1 MAVANSLDWS
11 LAATITRKT
20 VQFTHHS
27 ASKTK
32 IGFRFISILFLNPN
46 SNSSRAARADPS
58 AVIEDD
64 AAVGDSPVIELAL
77 KLEDFH
83 HLPEDDADCKELNSI
98 ICSLFKDPQTEHL
111 AYDYYRK
118 AKTKPGFKPQK
129 YTMKLAVRYLIRT
142 KNWSLLVSF
151 CQDLKE
157 FQVLP
162 DKSTSCRLIA
172 ACVKA
177 RKFKILN
184 HLLQLFMDN
193 NAEMAVLAFDSA
205 MKGYNQLH
213 MYSSSV
219 ALYQRMRSAALNPD
233 AACYC
238 RVMEAYF
245 KMGNF
250 QKSVAIFQ
258 EFEKMKLKVNES
270 SSTNHSRIYCILCEA
285 LGKLE
290 KPFEALE
297 YFREMGKKGIEED
310 HSHYSTLISSFANAG
325 ELGMAEELMQEAESK
340 KMLRDPALFLKLVLK
355 YVEKGMM
362 EKTLDVVATMNRVN
376 IRVSDCIFCAIVNGY
391 VKKRGGR
398 AAVQVYE
405 DLVEQGLEP
414 GQVTYASALSTY
426 VRLGLYPKAE
436 MVFAEM
442 EKKGFDKCVV
452 AYSSMVAAYAKMGRN
467 RDATRLV
474 AKMKEKGCEPNVWTY
489 NSLLDMHGKNL
500 ELKMVDKVWKE
511 MKRRKIEPDRVS
523 YTTVISAYH
532 KARELD
538 LCIKYY
544 EEFKARAGAE
554 IDRALAG
561 IMVSVLSKTNRVD
574 ELVELLQLIKAQKTN
589 LDERFHRS
597 AMNALTEAGLQVQAK
612 WLQENFE
619 YS

>member
-1 MAVANSLDWS
+1 MAVANSIDWS
-11 LAATITRKT
+11 LGATITRKSI
-20 VQFTHHS
+20 QFSHHS
-27 ASKTK
+27 TTKTK
-32 IGFRFISILFLNPN
+32 IGFRFISILFLNLN
-46 SNSSRAARADPS
+46 SKSSRAAKTDSS
-58 AVIEDD
+58 AVLEDD
-64 AAVGDSPVIELAL
+64 AVVGDVPVIELAL
-77 KLEDFH
+77 KLEEFQ
-83 HLPEDDADCKELNSI
+83 HLPENDADCKELNSI

-118 AKTKPGFKPQK
+118 AKTKPGFKPLK

-142 KNWSLLVSF
+142 KNWTLLLSF
-151 CQDLKE
+151 CQDLRE
-157 FQVLP
+157 FKVLP
-162 DKSTSCRLIA
+162 DKSSSSRLIT

-184 HLLQLFMDN
+184 HLLQLFMDS
-193 NAEMAVLAFDSA
+193 NAETGVLAFDSA

-213 MYSSSV
+213 MYSSTV
-219 ALYQRMRSAALNPD
+219 ALYQTMKSAALNLD

-238 RVMEAYF
+238 RLMEAYL
-245 KMGNF
+245 KLGNYE
-250 QKSVAIFQ
+250 KSVAIFQ
-258 EFEKMKLKVNES
+258 ELEEMKLNVTES
-270 SSTNHSRIYCILCEA
+270 SLLNYSRIYCVLCEA
-285 LGKLE
+285 LGKLR

-297 YFREMGKKGIEED
+297 FFREMGMKGIQED

-325 ELGMAEELMQEAESK
+325 EVEMVEELIQEAESK
-340 KMLRDPALFLKLVLK
+340 NMLRDPALFLKLVLR
-355 YVEKGMM
+355 YVEEGMV
-362 EKTLDVVATMNRVN
+362 EKTLDIVAIMKRVN

-414 GQVTYASALSTY
+414 GQVTYASALSSY

-452 AYSSMVAAYAKMGRN
+452 AYSSMVAAYAKMGRT

-474 AKMKEKGCEPNVWTY
+474 ANMKERGCEPNVWTY

-500 ELKMVDKVWKE
+500 ELKMVDKIWKE

-532 KARELD
+532 KARELEM
-538 LCIKYY
+538 CIKYY
-544 EEFKARAGAE
+544 EEFKVSGGE
-554 IDRALAG
+554 IDRAMAG
-561 IMVSVLSKTNRVD
+561 IMVSVLSKTNRID
-574 ELVELLQLIKAQKTN
+574 QLVELLHLIKAQKTK
-589 LDERFHRS
+589 LDARFYRS
-597 AMNALTEAGLQVQAK
+597 AMNALTEAGLQVQAR
-612 WLQENFE
+612 WLQQNFE